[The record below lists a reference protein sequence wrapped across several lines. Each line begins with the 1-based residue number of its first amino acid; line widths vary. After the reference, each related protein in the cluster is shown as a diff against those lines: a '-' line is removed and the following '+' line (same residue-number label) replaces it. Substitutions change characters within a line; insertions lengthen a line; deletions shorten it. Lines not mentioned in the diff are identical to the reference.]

1 MQFQK
6 KVVYLQSEYLLQQKR
21 HRQTFRCGSEGLKT
35 KDEKDDNM
43 SNNIKKSEV
52 ASNLLVHREEFETV
66 YDIIATH
73 RKRVLRTVNN
83 ESMAMVWE
91 VGGYVSYKLKT
102 SAWGDGVVRQLS
114 DCIRIKDPTVRG
126 WSYRTIYK
134 MVQLYETYSS
144 ASFSELI
151 EHTSMSAYG
160 HIVPFETAQ
169 IDNDAIVP
177 FEMAQIPKVLFAT
190 GWTNHQI
197 IMSRCK
203 TDSERLF
210 YMLYAGKER
219 LENKELIRIIKIDTM
234 NSLLGGK
241 DVQSEIMAK
250 TYPASP
256 LLFKD
261 RVYLEMLGLPLDY
274 KESKL
279 RKEIIEHMK
288 DFILQLGKDFLFIDD
303 EHRVTVGS
311 KTFKV
316 DLLFYHRLLQ
326 CMVAIELKTTEF
338 HPKDLGQL
346 EFYLEALDQ
355 EERRTNENPSI
366 GIILCKDADMEIV
379 RYALNRSMSPTMVAL
394 YKEQL
399 QEGGVIQRSLVE
411 FCKYL
416 DGQQKEFF
424 MLQHK
429 GEDNE

>member
-1 MQFQK
+1 M
-6 KVVYLQSEYLLQQKR
+6 VN
-21 HRQTFRCGSEGLKT
+21 KT
-35 KDEKDDNM
+35 V
-43 SNNIKKSEV
+43 EV
-52 ASNLLVHREEFETV
+52 KSNLLMHREEFEVV
-66 YDIIATH
+66 YDIISTH
-73 RKRVLRTVNN
+73 RKRVQRTINN

-91 VGGYVSYKLKT
+91 VGGYVSHKLKIA
-102 SAWGDGVVRQLS
+102 AWGDGVVRQLS
-114 DCIRIKDPTVRG
+114 DYIRTKEPTARG
-126 WSYRTIYK
+126 WSYRTLYK

-151 EHTSMSAYG
+151 ENTGMSAYG
-160 HIVPFETAQ
+160 GIVPSETAQ
-169 IDNDAIVP
+169 MDDDVIVP
-177 FEMAQIPKVLFAT
+177 FEMAQIPQVLFAT

-203 TDSERLF
+203 TDTERLF

-219 LENKELIRIIKIDTM
+219 LENKELIRIIKIDAM
-234 NSLLGGK
+234 NSLLAGK
-241 DVQSEIMAK
+241 DVQSEVMAK
-250 TYPASP
+250 TYPSSP

-279 RKEIIEHMK
+279 RKEIVEHMK
-288 DFILQLGKDFLFIDD
+288 DFILQMGKDFLFIDD
-303 EHRVTVGS
+303 EHRVKVGG

-355 EERRTNENPSI
+355 EERRSNENPSI
-366 GIILCKDADMEIV
+366 GILLCKDADMEVV

-399 QEGGVIQRSLVE
+399 QVGSVIQRSLVE
-411 FCKYL
+411 FCKFL
-416 DGQQKEFF
+416 
-424 MLQHK
+424 
-429 GEDNE
+429 NESGRK

>member
-1 MQFQK
+1 M
-6 KVVYLQSEYLLQQKR
+6 VN
-21 HRQTFRCGSEGLKT
+21 KT
-35 KDEKDDNM
+35 V
-43 SNNIKKSEV
+43 EV
-52 ASNLLVHREEFETV
+52 KSNLLMHREEFEVV
-66 YDIIATH
+66 YDIISTH
-73 RKRVLRTVNN
+73 RKQVQRTINN

-91 VGGYVSYKLKT
+91 VGGYVSHKLKIA
-102 SAWGDGVVRQLS
+102 AWGDGVVRQLS
-114 DCIRIKDPTVRG
+114 DYIRTKEPTARG
-126 WSYRTIYK
+126 WSYRTLYK

-151 EHTSMSAYG
+151 ENTGMSSYG
-160 HIVPFETAQ
+160 GIVPSETAQ
-169 IDNDAIVP
+169 MDDDVIVR
-177 FEMAQIPKVLFAT
+177 FEMAQIPQVLFAT

-203 TDSERLF
+203 TDTERLF

-219 LENKELIRIIKIDTM
+219 LENKELIRIIKIDAM
-234 NSLLGGK
+234 NSLLAGK
-241 DVQSEIMAK
+241 DVQSEVMAK
-250 TYPASP
+250 TYPSSP

-279 RKEIIEHMK
+279 RKEIVEHMK
-288 DFILQLGKDFLFIDD
+288 DFILQMGKDFLFIDD
-303 EHRVTVGS
+303 EHRVKVGG

-355 EERRTNENPSI
+355 EERRSNENPSI
-366 GIILCKDADMEIV
+366 GILLCKDSDMEVV

-399 QEGGVIQRSLVE
+399 QVGSVIQRSLVE
-411 FCKYL
+411 FCKFL
-416 DGQQKEFF
+416 
-424 MLQHK
+424 
-429 GEDNE
+429 NESGRK